1 MTAAEISEK
10 GGEEMSDLNEFTF
23 WCASCVQNPKN
34 CAYPEKVVV
43 TDATSFNE
51 MAHFD
56 HVSATYKNNYR
67 SNETFEESEVQ
78 SGDVDNDKVTDPKD
92 WVLREDIHRI
102 FEGVPHIISESKNHM
117 KPKGAK
123 PPAPRYHVFWKALR
137 ETDYIAYAAFKE
149 RLQRRFP
156 FLDPKALDAARY
168 FDGTEN
174 PNAVF
179 YPGMITINE
188 FMDRLEA
195 EERESEE
202 STAADTIAEGTRN
215 STMFHF
221 AVRTLKRYGN
231 SEDARGLFREESE
244 KMRSRS

>member
-1 MTAAEISEK
+1 
-10 GGEEMSDLNEFTF
+10 MSDLNEFTF

-92 WVLREDIHRI
+92 WVLCEDIHRI

-117 KPKGAK
+117 KPKGTK
-123 PPAPRYHVFWKALR
+123 PPAPRYHVFWKAL
-137 ETDYIAYAAFKE
+137 
-149 RLQRRFP
+149 
-156 FLDPKALDAARY
+156 
-168 FDGTEN
+168 
-174 PNAVF
+174 
-179 YPGMITINE
+179 
-188 FMDRLEA
+188 
-195 EERESEE
+195 
-202 STAADTIAEGTRN
+202 
-215 STMFHF
+215 
-221 AVRTLKRYGN
+221 
-231 SEDARGLFREESE
+231 
-244 KMRSRS
+244 